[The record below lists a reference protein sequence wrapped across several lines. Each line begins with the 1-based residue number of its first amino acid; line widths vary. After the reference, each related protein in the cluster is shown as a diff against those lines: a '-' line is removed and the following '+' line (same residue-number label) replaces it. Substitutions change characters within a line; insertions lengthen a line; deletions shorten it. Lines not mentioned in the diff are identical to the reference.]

1 VYHCWWLQ
9 TGRQKFQDR
18 SRGFSSIYASP
29 IEQAFNL
36 QNNTPKGHS
45 LWIHES
51 SCSECMEWSKIQ
63 CLLIREK
70 LCLDPATLA
79 TDIAS
84 TTRCATDWA
93 EHRPRHGPCRTLLRS
108 CLSESCADHWEL
120 TWVNLGYPWLSNV
133 CFSPFFCRGGITSYL
148 KNELIAEYLSF
159 SNATRVKRACPV
171 DIFGLLKL
179 LTPRA
184 VKVGQPCLGFQFHG
198 ARLVI

>member
-1 VYHCWWLQ
+1 MFVSSSKDSLLASHIVVLCITVGDFQ

-108 CLSESCADHWEL
+108 CLSESCADHWDL

-133 CFSPFFCRGGITSYL
+133 CFSFFF
-148 KNELIAEYLSF
+148 AEGESHLTWRM
-159 SNATRVKRACPV
+159 N
-171 DIFGLLKL
+171 LL
-179 LTPRA
+179 
-184 VKVGQPCLGFQFHG
+184 QN
-198 ARLVI
+198 I